1 MNIHQG
7 ESISGPVKG
16 RPALPRRNNS
26 NGRPKTELR
35 TLELTTSKTYHTMKT
50 IFLITII
57 CAATAQAQSTS
68 DWSVFDSGH
77 ATQSTGAV
85 THSGVFSGWS
95 GQPMSSV
102 NYTNQQGYPS
112 LPMPVQ
118 TPGAPVLT
126 STLVGQNARVA
137 WPASSTEFTL
147 QETAAIGTGASWSS
161 VPGPYQE
168 NGGERFILVPASQAI
183 RFYRL
188 MAP

>member
-1 MNIHQG
+1 MI
-7 ESISGPVKG
+7 
-16 RPALPRRNNS
+16 
-26 NGRPKTELR
+26 
-35 TLELTTSKTYHTMKT
+35 
-50 IFLITII
+50 
-57 CAATAQAQSTS
+57 
-68 DWSVFDSGH
+68 
-77 ATQSTGAV
+77 
-85 THSGVFSGWS
+85 
-95 GQPMSSV
+95 SV

-126 STLVGQNARVA
+126 ITLVGQDVRVA
-137 WPASSTEFTL
+137 WPASATEFTL
-147 QETAAIGTGASWSS
+147 HETAAIGTGTSWSS